1 MNIPIYFNFF
11 FKQHIMY
18 FVKWQV
24 NSVECMH
31 THKEKLTGKPNVNE
45 GWRFRVD
52 HPAHINKDGHQLK
65 AQFLKFPAEYGML
78 QAHLECRDK
87 IYQYLYGE
95 NFKIKNIP
103 SKRFTTY
110 IC

>member
-1 MNIPIYFNFF
+1 
-11 FKQHIMY
+11 MY
-18 FVKWQV
+18 
-24 NSVECMH
+24 
-31 THKEKLTGKPNVNE
+31 KEKLTDKPNVNE

-95 NFKIKNIP
+95 KFNIKIYLLRVLLP
-103 SKRFTTY
+103 Y
-110 IC
+110 IHLYSIEFNVFQSNTKMGIAI